1 MHNVVILLAMHIARF
16 MGHGHQQ
23 AIILTQGIGAASC
36 HRQSEERRGEERI
49 MHMEDKYIGE
59 QLAWSTIS

>member
-1 MHNVVILLAMHIARF
+1 MSSSVR
-16 MGHGHQQ
+16 G
-23 AIILTQGIGAASC
+23 
-36 HRQSEERRGEERI
+36 EERRGEERI